1 MSKITVALALLA
13 LGSSSL
19 VQGRMLS
26 STSESLGPKCF
37 ISDFSEEIV
46 DDCILAESV
55 WSSSAKCQQ
64 NTIIKA
70 GSEGSCPDAQKA
82 LDKHN
87 AVRAAYGA
95 NPMVWSQEL
104 AEYAQNV
111 VDTCPSEPTPGMYGE
126 NMAIGTALTCEK
138 AVNLWASEA
147 SKYPVDGVPGYSV
160 QTGAFTQV
168 VWKDSVEVG
177 CAVKDCPTGTI
188 VACSYKSPGNI
199 IGQFE
204 EQVGMKGDVPECLP
218 SGETEDDV
226 MGTPG
231 PETDVAP
238 APETE
243 GEDEECCILGLCRP
257 VFCRLR
263 IGRD

>member
-1 MSKITVALALLA
+1 
-13 LGSSSL
+13 
-19 VQGRMLS
+19 MLS
-26 STSESLGPKCF
+26 SISESLGPKCF

-46 DDCILAESV
+46 DDCVLTDSV

-64 NTIIKA
+64 DTIIQA
-70 GSEGSCPDAQKA
+70 GTEGSCPDAQKA
-82 LDKHN
+82 LNEHN
-87 AVRAAYGA
+87 AVRAMYGA
-95 NPMVWSQEL
+95 NPMVWSGEL

-111 VDTCPSEPTPGMYGE
+111 VDACPSQPTPGMYGE
-126 NMAIGTALTCEK
+126 NMAIGTALTCQK
-138 AVNLWASEA
+138 AVKLWASEA
-147 SKYPVDGVPGYSV
+147 SKYPVGVDAGYSAE
-160 QTGAFTQV
+160 TGSFTQV

-218 SGETEDDV
+218 AEEEAEDDV
-226 MGTPG
+226 ILSSAAPG

-238 APETE
+238 APGQETE
-243 GEDEECCILGLCRP
+243 DENEECCILGLCRP
-257 VFCRLR
+257 IFCRLR
-263 IGRD
+263 IGRN